1 MTTQPKQLPADNAR
15 ILRNLPD
22 GVQRVQVLTST
33 GKTAYKSPNE
43 VDTLHDQIMMNSEGE
58 PIVMRGRPGR
68 RAKVEL
74 VPVSEGVKEVQEARN
89 HHIEDSPL
97 VRAARSNPMGNDV
110 LDHTL
115 AAMAEE
121 AAALEFERKEAERH
135 GRDSSGISGRRA
147 RVLKAL
153 ADFQLK
159 RQGGLAGS
167 IDLESKP
174 FQVLFDFILDTVRKS
189 MVDAGVQEEHVETV
203 FIKLAKRLDDNW
215 ISDAKTALKDRS

>member
-1 MTTQPKQLPADNAR
+1 MATQPKQSPADKTR
-15 ILRNLPD
+15 LLRNLPD
-22 GVQRVQVLTST
+22 GTHRVQVFTSA
-33 GKTAYKSPNE
+33 GKTAYKKPSE
-43 VDTLHDQIMMNSEGE
+43 IDVQHDQIMLNGEGK

-74 VPVSEGVKEVQEARN
+74 EPISEVVKEVQEARAQ
-89 HHIEDSPL
+89 HIEEHPL
-97 VRAARSNPMGNDV
+97 VKAARSNPLGNDV

-115 AAMAEE
+115 AGMAEE

-147 RVLKAL
+147 RVLKAM

-159 RQGGLAGS
+159 RQDGLAGG
-167 IDLESKP
+167 IDLESKS

-189 MVDAGVQEEHVETV
+189 MADAGLQEEHAETV
-203 FIKLAKRLDDNW
+203 FLKLAKRLEDNW
-215 ISDAKTALKDRS
+215 IADAKNVLKEKA